1 MVWHF
6 TFWIRC
12 YVQWINSDGHRPLV
26 VTKDNEISG
35 AAGMRNVAAACI
47 ALGVALW
54 MRPSPTPRLFRVLN
68 QGVSRTFGIAKPP
81 KTLSVSS
88 AAQAPLVADLLS
100 AAIEAGLPVS
110 TATEMVHSAVTGT
123 IANEVEI
130 VVRAY
135 SLGAGVDEAWRR
147 LGPDSVLAPI
157 SHAVIRS
164 YDSGAAV
171 SPALRACAT
180 DMRREHRARAEIA
193 ARSAGVRAIGP
204 LTACFLPAFLLL
216 GVLPLVASLAEQ
228 VFTG

>member
-1 MVWHF
+1 
-6 TFWIRC
+6 
-12 YVQWINSDGHRPLV
+12 
-26 VTKDNEISG
+26 
-35 AAGMRNVAAACI
+35 MRNVAAACI
-47 ALGVALW
+47 ALAVVLW

-68 QGVSRTFGIAKPP
+68 QGVSRTFDTAKPP
-81 KTLSVSS
+81 KTRSVSS

-110 TATEMVHSAVTGT
+110 TATEVVHSAVTGA
-123 IANEVEI
+123 IADEVGI

-135 SLGAGVDEAWRR
+135 AMGAGVDEAWRR
-147 LGPDSVLAPI
+147 LEPDSVLAPI

-171 SPALRACAT
+171 SPALRACAI

-216 GVLPLVASLAEQ
+216 GVLPLIASLAEQ

>member
-1 MVWHF
+1 MV
-6 TFWIRC
+6 TE
-12 YVQWINSDGHRPLV
+12 
-26 VTKDNEISG
+26 DNEISG
-35 AAGMRNVAAACI
+35 AIAMRSVAAACI
-47 ALGVALW
+47 VLGVVLW

-68 QGVSRTFGIAKPP
+68 QGVSHTFDAAKPP
-81 KTLSVSS
+81 KALSDSS

-110 TATEMVHSAVTGT
+110 TATEVVHSAVTG
-123 IANEVEI
+123 ALADEVGI

-135 SLGAGVDEAWRR
+135 SMGAGVDEAWRR
-147 LGPDSVLAPI
+147 LEPDSVLAPI